1 MTSGQKVIKYFAIA
15 LGVGIIISIVSGI
28 FGFLGIV
35 TYSTNNDYLQ
45 EMEEIASTTNDI
57 RRLEIDID
65 ASELIVEIGDKVGVS
80 TNNKYVKVKE
90 RNNELKIEE
99 RKHSTI
105 FGNNESQVILT
116 IPANYIFD
124 YVSLDT
130 GVGVVN
136 ISNLATKELDLD
148 LGMGEITLTNLTVY
162 NKADVDGGAGKINIS
177 GNEINNLKLDIGMG
191 ETIIEGKILGNSEIE
206 CGTGRLELNLPD
218 VKDNYTLY
226 LSKGIGAIYVDDES
240 VSNGVIGNGINRI
253 NIDGGIG
260 EIDVNF
266 IGNNRGL

>member
-1 MTSGQKVIKYFAIA
+1 MTSGQKIIKYFAIA

-28 FGFLGIV
+28 LGFIGII
-35 TYSTNNDYLQ
+35 TYHNDDYLQ
-45 EMEEIASTTNDI
+45 EMKEISSTTNDVK
-57 RRLEIDID
+57 RLEIDID
-65 ASELIVEIGDKVGVS
+65 ASELIVEVGDKLGVS
-80 TNNKYVKVKE
+80 TNNKYIKVKE

-116 IPANYIFD
+116 IPTNYIFD

-130 GVGVVN
+130 GVGLVN
-136 ISNLATKELDLD
+136 ISDLATKELDLD
-148 LGMGEITLTNLTVY
+148 LGMGEITITNLNVY
-162 NKADVDGGAGKINIS
+162 NKAEVDGGAGKINIS

-191 ETIIEGKILGNSEIE
+191 ETIINGKILGNSEIE
-206 CGTGRLELNLPD
+206 CGTGRLELNIPD
-218 VKDNYTLY
+218 IKENYTLY
-226 LSKGIGAIYVDDES
+226 LSKGIGTINIDDES
-240 VSNGVIGNGINRI
+240 VSNGVIGNGINRV

-266 IGNNRGL
+266 LN